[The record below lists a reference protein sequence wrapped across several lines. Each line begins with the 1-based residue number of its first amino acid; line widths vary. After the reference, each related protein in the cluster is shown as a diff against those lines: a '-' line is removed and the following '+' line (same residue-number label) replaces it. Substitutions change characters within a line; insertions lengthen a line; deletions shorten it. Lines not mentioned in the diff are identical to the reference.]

1 MLAITLDNR
10 EEIENE
16 YMALL
21 LNKNEL
27 FDVTQIRPQYL
38 SNSKNQKLFEY
49 CKECYEEYKVVSP
62 MKIYEKHKDIN
73 FEWMMDLMIN
83 TFYYNNAWKEQ
94 LKVCEESIVRFY
106 KEDLVKVMN
115 EKLER
120 KQISYDGFIQKM
132 RQLDDIELIRGSNT
146 VDKEELLTNI
156 NIENIEIR
164 LNKFNKLNNF
174 LKLVQGD
181 FLIIGATTGAGKS
194 GFMLNLMIDL
204 MERYQCIYFNMEM
217 SKSTIYKRLIS
228 IEANIKIDDILNPQS
243 EYQRQLIEKAIDKI
257 ENAGIVI
264 EHKANDIKQIKNLLI
279 KMKDKN
285 RHTILFIDHLGLTRA
300 DNTKSLYE
308 QATEVAKQLR
318 QMCLEYDCTIIS
330 ASQLNRGAYQSERPS
345 LAMLKDSGEL
355 ENSASKVILL
365 YRDEKDKNNI
375 TSVNQMNVEIVKNR
389 DGVTGYVEMEY
400 DKTKQIFNEVNNYDN
415 RNGY

>member
-1 MLAITLDNR
+1 MLAVHRDNR
-10 EEIENE
+10 EELENE
-16 YMALL
+16 FLALL

-27 FDVTQIRPQYL
+27 FGITQIRPQYL
-38 SNSKNQKLFEY
+38 KEKSNAKIFEY
-49 CKECYEEYKVVSP
+49 CKECYEEYQVVNP
-62 MKIYEKHKDIN
+62 VKICEKHKD
-73 FEWMMDLMIN
+73 MDFIKFGDLLTETLYLN
-83 TFYYNNAWKEQ
+83 QAWKEQ
-94 LKVCEESIVRFY
+94 LKVCEESIVKFY
-106 KEDLVKVMN
+106 KEDIVNAMN
-115 EKLER
+115 EKLAR
-120 KQISYDGFIQKM
+120 KEISYDLFMKKM
-132 RQLDDIELIRGSNT
+132 KELDDIELIRGANT
-146 VDKEELLTNI
+146 INREELITNI
-156 NIENIEIR
+156 NTENVEIR

-181 FLIIGATTGAGKS
+181 FVIIGATTGAGKS
-194 GFMLNLMIDL
+194 GFMLNLMNDL

-228 IEANIKIDDILNPQS
+228 IKANVPINDILNPQS
-243 EYQRQLIEKAIDKI
+243 DYQAEIINQAKQKI
-257 ENAGIVI
+257 EDSNIII
-264 EHKANDIKQIKNLLI
+264 EHKANDIRQIKNILV
-279 KMKDKN
+279 KHKDKN
-285 RHTILFIDHLGLTRA
+285 RHTVLFIDHLGLTRS

-345 LAMLKDSGEL
+345 LSQLKDSGEL

-365 YRDEKDKNNI
+365 YRDDNDKTNI
-375 TSVNQMNVEIVKNR
+375 TPINRMNIDIVKNR

-400 DKTKQIFNEVNNYDN
+400 DKTKQVFSEVNKYDN

>member
-1 MLAITLDNR
+1 MLAISVDNR
-10 EEIENE
+10 EELENE

-38 SNSKNQKLFEY
+38 CNSKNQKLFEY
-49 CKECYEEYKVVSP
+49 CKECYEEHKVVSP
-62 MKIYEKHKDIN
+62 MKIFEKHKDIS
-73 FEWMMDLMIN
+73 FEWMMDLMVN

-94 LKVCEESIVRFY
+94 LKVCEESIVKFY
-106 KEDLVKVMN
+106 KEDIVNAMN
-115 EKLER
+115 EKLAKKE
-120 KQISYDGFIQKM
+120 IGYDLFMKKM
-132 RQLDDIELIRGSNT
+132 KELDDIELIRGANT
-146 VDKEELLTNI
+146 INREELITNI
-156 NIENIEIR
+156 NTENVEIR

-181 FLIIGATTGAGKS
+181 FVIIGATTGAGKS
-194 GFMLNLMIDL
+194 GFMLNLMNDL

-243 EYQRQLIEKAIDKI
+243 EYQRQLIEKTVDKI

-264 EHKANDIKQIKNLLI
+264 EHKANDIKQIKNLLV

-330 ASQLNRGAYQSERPS
+330 ASQLNRGAYQSEELS
-345 LAMLKDSGEL
+345 LSMLKDSGEL

-365 YRDEKDKNNI
+365 YKNKEDINKNTAINRMNI
-375 TSVNQMNVEIVKNR
+375 DIVKNR

-400 DKTKQIFNEVNNYDN
+400 DKTKQVFSEVNNYDN